1 MNPEGLTN
9 PTVRAA
15 VIAIRDGDRDAFLA
29 LFESD
34 AKLTDDGEPQS
45 LLEWVDRELFTAHG
59 RLDVQR
65 EQQNGLELI
74 GRFHS
79 DQWNMMTVW
88 RFEIV
93 NRRVRRL
100 DVAAL

>member
-9 PTVRAA
+9 PTVRAL
-15 VIAIRDGDRDAFLA
+15 VIAMRDRDRDAFLA
-29 LFESD
+29 LFEPT
-34 AKLTDDGEPQS
+34 AELTDDGESQS
-45 LLEWVDRELFTAHG
+45 LVEWADRELFTANG

-79 DQWNMMTVW
+79 DQWNMMTLW